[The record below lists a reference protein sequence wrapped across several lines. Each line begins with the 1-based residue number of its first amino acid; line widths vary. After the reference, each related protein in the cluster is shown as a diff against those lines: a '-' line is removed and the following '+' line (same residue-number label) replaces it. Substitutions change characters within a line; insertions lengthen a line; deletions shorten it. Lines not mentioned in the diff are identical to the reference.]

1 MPGTLLGTDTE
12 LNPSE
17 SIPVPTTHI
26 SHPIHRP
33 LQNFQYPGCRLENIQ
48 AGKNKIHGKG
58 SINPLEQGTSNKT
71 SPEQLSH
78 WQGAGAGAP
87 GGEFPKDWRGKGC
100 LEHPLFT
107 LTQELEAAQEGRAA
121 AAWQLGRRDWGAESF
136 HRKDK
141 ELLKGVFVPH
151 IIPWKKIGR
160 VWVD

>member
-1 MPGTLLGTDTE
+1 MEGK
-12 LNPSE
+12 
-17 SIPVPTTHI
+17 
-26 SHPIHRP
+26 
-33 LQNFQYPGCRLENIQ
+33 RL
-48 AGKNKIHGKG
+48 
-58 SINPLEQGTSNKT
+58 PGTSNR
-71 SPEQLSH
+71 
-78 WQGAGAGAP
+78 A
-87 GGEFPKDWRGKGC
+87 
-100 LEHPLFT
+100 LFT